1 MRYPAHVA
9 MGELE
14 KAVMAE
20 LWAAGSPLT
29 VREVHAGL
37 ARERSL
43 AYTTVMTVLG
53 RLAKKGVV
61 HQELHGRAYRYS
73 PVRNREEMTAELMLD
88 ALRTGSDPANREA
101 ALQHFVG
108 RVSPREA
115 EAIRAALSRSP
126 ADSST

>member
-1 MRYPAHVA
+1 MA

-20 LWAAGSPLT
+20 LWAADAPRT
-29 VREVHAGL
+29 VREVHASL
-37 ARERSL
+37 SSQRSL

-61 HQELHGRAYRYS
+61 HQERHGRAYRYS

-88 ALRTGSDPANREA
+88 AMRTSSDLGNREA

-108 RVSPREA
+108 QVSPREA
-115 EAIRAALSRSP
+115 EVIRAALSRAP
-126 ADSST
+126 ADPHS